1 MDNLAYTLGEIYKE
15 VSEQALGQGALSRE
29 EWNELVESVL
39 DDRRKRFEMDED
51 ADFVQTRESLQAMY
65 DDFSG
70 EVGVM

>member
-39 DDRRKRFEMDED
+39 DDRRKQFRVDED
-51 ADFVQTRESLQAMY
+51 ADMAQMRESLQTMY
-65 DDFSG
+65 DDFQG